1 MYRQIMMKQ
10 AENKEKLKEHF
21 PELREKSGIYIMTRY
36 DENGFRYAYI
46 GQSNKILTRI
56 AQHIDGYQHID
67 LSLKKHGLYSDDN
80 KYGWKIEALYMPETE
95 LNAAEQKYIKEYAEK
110 GYQLRN
116 KTSGSQGIG
125 KMGLDIDKKEP
136 KKYREGI
143 RQGEK
148 NARRYIAKLFEKDLK
163 AEINGKVTKN
173 KEKSYLRFYK
183 YINII
188 EEENE

>member
-1 MYRQIMMKQ
+1 MAIEVLRIDGVSTIQQNLANAMNEEWVDMK
-10 AENKEKLKEHF
+10 
-21 PELREKSGIYIMTRY
+21 IYILD
-36 DENGFRYAYI
+36 DEQTSIN
-46 GQSNKILTRI
+46 QM
-56 AQHIDGYQHID
+56 
-67 LSLKKHGLYSDDN
+67 
-80 KYGWKIEALYMPETE
+80 E
-95 LNAAEQKYIKEYAEK
+95 KYIKEYAEK

-173 KEKSYLRFYK
+173 KEKSYLKFYK